1 MDADPSSAVS
11 GEGPI
16 RRVLVNLS
24 SGRGLA
30 LDAISSVT
38 SPASEAPR
46 GLAPPATAALPRTAP
61 AISADLAKRC
71 REMAIRAH
79 PYEQP
84 GAGTGH
90 AQEERE
96 YFRQCVA
103 KNGKMD
109 Q

>member
-1 MDADPSSAVS
+1 
-11 GEGPI
+11 
-16 RRVLVNLS
+16 
-24 SGRGLA
+24 
-30 LDAISSVT
+30 
-38 SPASEAPR
+38 
-46 GLAPPATAALPRTAP
+46 
-61 AISADLAKRC
+61 
-71 REMAIRAH
+71 MAIRAH